1 MRVAIYTRVSTADGD
16 HQLESQL
23 HALREHCARMGWEV
37 VSESADV
44 SPATDLRNRKQW
56 RQLMDRCA
64 RPQPGF
70 EAILVFK
77 FDRACREIRDLFDS
91 FQVMEMNQIKLVSA
105 TDLETI
111 TA

>member
-1 MRVAIYTRVSTADGD
+1 MKVITYVRASTTAPG
-16 HQLESQL
+16 HNSQTQL
-23 HALREHCARMGWEV
+23 HALREYCARMGWEV
-37 VSESADV
+37 VSEYEDV
-44 SPATDLRNRKQW
+44 APANNLQNRKRW

-91 FQVMEMNQIKLVSA
+91 FQVMEMNKIKLVSA

>member
-1 MRVAIYTRVSTADGD
+1 
-16 HQLESQL
+16 
-23 HALREHCARMGWEV
+23 
-37 VSESADV
+37 
-44 SPATDLRNRKQW
+44 
-56 RQLMDRCA
+56 MDRCA

-70 EAILVFK
+70 EAILVLK

-91 FQVMEMNQIKLVSA
+91 FQVMEMNKIKLVSA